1 MELGMG
7 VTIQQALTR
16 VSEKWESARDMDIIG
31 TPVYELIGFT
41 LFDIANSGDARI
53 RGSIRRST
61 RAQKIIMNR
70 MVGLRRP
77 GSRPITREND
87 GLEFVDPTV
96 GVIE

>member
-16 VSEKWESARDMDIIG
+16 VSEKWESARDMDMIA

-87 GLEFVDPTV
+87 GLEFVDLTV

>member
-1 MELGMG
+1 MG
-7 VTIQQALTR
+7 VTIQQALTK
-16 VSEKWESARDMDIIG
+16 VSEKWESARDMDMIG

-41 LFDIANSGDARI
+41 LFDIANSGDVRV

-77 GSRPITREND
+77 GSRPVTREND
-87 GLEFVDPTV
+87 GLEFVDLTV

>member
-7 VTIQQALTR
+7 MTIQQALTR
-16 VSEKWESARDMDIIG
+16 VSEKWESARDMDMIA

-87 GLEFVDPTV
+87 GLEFVDLTV

>member
-1 MELGMG
+1 MG

-16 VSEKWESARDMDIIG
+16 VSEKWESARDMDMIA

-41 LFDIANSGDARI
+41 LFDIANSGDVRV

-87 GLEFVDPTV
+87 GLEFVDLTM